1 MEAAK
6 VVLAEIL
13 RARGIR
19 GEVVARSQT
28 DVPGR
33 LEGLIGAFAQLADG
47 SDVPVTIAAAWQ
59 HKSDWVLKF
68 SGVDSI
74 EAAERFRGAE
84 LWVRFADRGTLD
96 EGDFFCSDLVGCQ
109 VIDNVKGEAIGVVAG
124 WQQYGG
130 PPLMEV
136 RVNGREALIPFV
148 AAECSVDLG
157 GRTIRVDLPE
167 GLLEL

>member
-1 MEAAK
+1 MESDK

-13 RARGIR
+13 RPRGIR
-19 GEVVARSQT
+19 GEVIARSQT

-33 LEGLIGAFAQLADG
+33 IERLTSASARLVDG
-47 SDVPVTIAAAWQ
+47 SDVPVEIAAAWQ
-59 HKSDWVLKF
+59 HKGDWVLKL

-74 EAAERFRGAE
+74 EAAERFRGAD
-84 LWVRFADRGTLD
+84 LWVRFADRGTLAQ
-96 EGDFFCSDLVGCQ
+96 GDFFRSDLVGCQ
-109 VIDNVKGEAIGVVAG
+109 VIDNVKGEPIGVVAG

-136 RVNGREALIPFV
+136 KVNGREALVPFV
-148 AAECSVDLG
+148 AAECSVDLAG
-157 GRTIRVDLPE
+157 GTIRMDLPE

>member
-1 MEAAK
+1 M
-6 VVLAEIL
+6 VLAEIL

-33 LEGLIGAFAQLADG
+33 MEHLTNACARLTDGL
-47 SDVPVTIAAAWQ
+47 DVPVEIAASWQ
-59 HKSDWVLKF
+59 HKGDWVLKF

-74 EAAERFRGAE
+74 EAAERFRGAD
-84 LWVRFADRGTLD
+84 LWVEFADRGTLD
-96 EGDFFCSDLVGCQ
+96 EGDFFRSDLVGCQ
-109 VIDNVKGEAIGVVAG
+109 IIDICKGEAIGVVAG

-148 AAECSVDLG
+148 AAQCAVDLSA
-157 GRTIRVDLPE
+157 RTIRMHLPG

>member
-1 MEAAK
+1 MDAEK

-13 RARGIR
+13 RTRGTR

-33 LEGLIGAFAQLADG
+33 IERLTSANVQLLDG

-59 HKSDWVLKF
+59 HKGDWVLKF
-68 SGVDSI
+68 SGIDSI
-74 EAAERFRGAE
+74 EAAERFRGAD
-84 LWVRFADRGTLD
+84 LWVPFTDRGILR
-96 EGDFFCSDLVGCQ
+96 EGDFFRSDLIGCR
-109 VIDNVKGEAIGVVAG
+109 VINRGKGEAIGVVAG
-124 WQQYGG
+124 WQEYGG

-136 RVNGREALIPFV
+136 QLNGREALIPFV
-148 AAECSVDLG
+148 AAECSVDLA
-157 GRTIRVDLPE
+157 GRTICMDLPE

>member
-1 MEAAK
+1 MEAEK

-13 RARGIR
+13 RARGIH
-19 GEVVARSQT
+19 GELVARSQT

-33 LEGLIGAFAQLADG
+33 IERLTSACAQLVDG
-47 SDVPVTIAAAWQ
+47 SDVPVEIAAAWQ
-59 HKSDWVLKF
+59 HKGDWVLKF

-74 EAAERFRGAE
+74 EAAERFRGAD
-84 LWVRFADRGTLD
+84 LWVGFADRGKLD
-96 EGDFFCSDLVGCQ
+96 DGDFFRSDLVGCR
-109 VIDNVKGEAIGVVAG
+109 VIDNGKGEAVGVVAG

-136 RVNGREALIPFV
+136 RVNGREALIPFI
-148 AAECSVDLG
+148 AAECSVDLA
-157 GRTIRVDLPE
+157 GRTIRMHLPE